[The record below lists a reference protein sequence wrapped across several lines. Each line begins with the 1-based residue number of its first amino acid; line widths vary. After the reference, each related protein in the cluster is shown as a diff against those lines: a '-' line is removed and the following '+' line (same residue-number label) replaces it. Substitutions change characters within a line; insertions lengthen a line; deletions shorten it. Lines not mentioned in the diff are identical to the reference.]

1 MFLGEYRH
9 TIDTKRRLAIPAKF
23 RDELGKTAVITRGL
37 DSCLF
42 VYPQHAWEELARK
55 LNALPTG
62 QASTRSFVRLM
73 LAGASESEPDRL
85 GRIVIPD
92 YLFQFAG
99 LGKRVV
105 IAGVFNRFEVWDEER
120 WNEYRKKAESSGD
133 EIAEKLG
140 ELGAY

>member
-1 MFLGEYRH
+1 
-9 TIDTKRRLAIPAKF
+9 
-23 RDELGKTAVITRGL
+23 
-37 DSCLF
+37 
-42 VYPQHAWEELARK
+42 
-55 LNALPTG
+55 
-62 QASTRSFVRLM
+62 M